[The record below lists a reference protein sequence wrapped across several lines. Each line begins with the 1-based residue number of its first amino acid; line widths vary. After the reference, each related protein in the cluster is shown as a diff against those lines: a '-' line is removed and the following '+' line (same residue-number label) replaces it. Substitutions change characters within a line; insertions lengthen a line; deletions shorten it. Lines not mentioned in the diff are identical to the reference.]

1 MRLAYKQRPFKT
13 YIKIS
18 HSPSFMAAIKALG
31 GIEFRG
37 KVKILIPDNDGD
49 ERLFERRFAE
59 QMDGTSNITF
69 IGHQTDPNLV
79 LISAKGLS
87 AFIIRSNLSGSF
99 SMYLK
104 TIEDLELTYNTTL
117 MFYGK
122 GPPFYNNMKMHPDA
136 IRAIMQKRNYTSS
149 SKRIR
154 VKIDKLKFFGT
165 RCYENKKR

>member
-1 MRLAYKQRPFKT
+1 
-13 YIKIS
+13 
-18 HSPSFMAAIKALG
+18 
-31 GIEFRG
+31 
-37 KVKILIPDNDGD
+37 
-49 ERLFERRFAE
+49 
-59 QMDGTSNITF
+59 MDGTSNITF

-136 IRAIMQKRNYTSS
+136 IRAIMQKRNIQVHLKELESKLTSLNFLEQGVMKIKRGDHSCDQCWTGSKYDYIWLIYNNLILTNKFLLSLFSLS
-149 SKRIR
+149 SCCA
-154 VKIDKLKFFGT
+154 VLL
-165 RCYENKKR
+165 NL